1 MKYKQLLR
9 GMLASGFLL
18 MGIQAE
24 AKTVQVTLHA
34 VETDV
39 AYDNKGSTYRAWTFD
54 GKVPGPVVRVTEGI
68 RWNLPSSM
76 TK

>member
-39 AYDNKGSTYRAWTFD
+39 PTTIREVLI
-54 GKVPGPVVRVTEGI
+54 VPGRSTVRFPVRSYGSLKGI
-68 RWNLPSSM
+68 R
-76 TK
+76 